1 MAQAKN
7 GAVQNPERA
16 GLIICLN
23 LVVPKK
29 FNKCA
34 YIVTAADKNGQ
45 RLRLDGW
52 MDYTI
57 PIIYRTPWQFHD
69 ERQFLRI
76 RRKLHINTQY
86 GPHCGTLSVEGHDD

>member
-34 YIVTAADKNGQ
+34 YIVTAADKKWPEIAIGW
-45 RLRLDGW
+45 LDGL
-52 MDYTI
+52 YHANHI
-57 PIIYRTPWQFHD
+57 PYSLAISR
-69 ERQFLRI
+69 
-76 RRKLHINTQY
+76 
-86 GPHCGTLSVEGHDD
+86 